1 MSTWTNRAAP
11 ALPLLFVA
19 ACVAGSGPRTAQL
32 GEGASAFLVA
42 APSGYCTAQQAVT
55 RTDTSA
61 FAAFARCTSGV
72 AASPVLT
79 ATVGPPGS
87 GSALDPT
94 SVAAF
99 FSAPDGRQ
107 ALSRARDPDSVTVHE
122 VLSTD
127 DAVMIRLTDLS
138 PGSPGEGESWR
149 AVMTVG
155 DRLVTLSLVGGLDA
169 PFTREEGRILT
180 RAFIA
185 AVRRANGATG

>member
-1 MSTWTNRAAP
+1 MSTWTSRAA
-11 ALPLLFVA
+11 ALPVLLLS
-19 ACVAGSGPRTAQL
+19 ACLGSGPRSAQV
-32 GEGASAFLVA
+32 GEGAEAFFVA
-42 APSGYCTAQQAVT
+42 GPPGYCTARQAVT
-55 RTDTSA
+55 LTETSA

-79 ATVGPPGS
+79 ATVGAPGS
-87 GSALDPT
+87 GGAFDVT
-94 SVAAF
+94 TFAAF

-107 ALSRARDPDSVTVHE
+107 ALSRAGDPDSVTVHE

-127 DAVMIRLTDLS
+127 DAVLIRLTDLS

-155 DRLVTLSLVGGLDA
+155 DRLVTLSATGGLDA
-169 PFTREEGRILT
+169 PLTQEEGRSLT

-185 AVRRANGATG
+185 AVQRANAKTG